1 LVLVDLDSGWAW
13 CVDHTN
19 LLVLRDLLNGGV
31 GVLDD
36 WGVLD
41 NHWLLDDY
49 LLSWLG
55 SEVDWLLLETADLLF
70 LLLAGDLLDFHLFL
84 LEASDEEEVASNQG
98 ERNDL
103 HDDAAAFMGLLM
115 VLAMFLSVVTMILSV
130 VTMSLVLSS

>member
-1 LVLVDLDSGWAW
+1 MDYDSGWAW
-13 CVDHTN
+13 CVDHTH
-19 LLVLRDLLNGGV
+19 LLVLRDLLHGGV
-31 GVLDD
+31 GVLND

-41 NHWLLDDY
+41 NHWLLDY
-49 LLSWLG
+49 LLSWLS

-84 LEASDEEEVASNQG
+84 LEASDAEEVASNQG

>member
-19 LLVLRDLLNGGV
+19 LLVLRDLLHGGV
-31 GVLDD
+31 GVLND

-41 NHWLLDDY
+41 NHWLLDY
-49 LLSWLG
+49 LLSWLS

-84 LEASDEEEVASNQG
+84 LEASDAEEVAGNQG

-115 VLAMFLSVVTMILSV
+115 VLAMFLSVVTMILSM

>member
-1 LVLVDLDSGWAW
+1 MDYDSGWAW
-13 CVDHTN
+13 CVDHTH
-19 LLVLRDLLNGGV
+19 LLVLRDLLHGGV
-31 GVLDD
+31 GVLND

-41 NHWLLDDY
+41 NHWLLDY
-49 LLSWLG
+49 LLSWLS

-84 LEASDEEEVASNQG
+84 LEASDAEEVASNQG

-130 VTMSLVLSS
+130 LTMSLVLSS

>member
-1 LVLVDLDSGWAW
+1 MDYDSGWAW
-13 CVDHTN
+13 CVDHTH
-19 LLVLRDLLNGGV
+19 LLVLRDLLHGGV
-31 GVLDD
+31 GVLND

-41 NHWLLDDY
+41 NHWLLDY
-49 LLSWLG
+49 LLSWL
-55 SEVDWLLLETADLLF
+55 SSKVDWLLLETADLLF

-84 LEASDEEEVASNQG
+84 LEASDAEEVASNQG

>member
-1 LVLVDLDSGWAW
+1 MDLDSSWAW

-31 GVLDD
+31 GVLND

-41 NHWLLDDY
+41 NHWLLDY
-49 LLSWLG
+49 LLSWLS
-55 SEVDWLLLETADLLF
+55 SEVDWMLLLEAADLLF

-103 HDDAAAFMGLLM
+103 HDDATSFMLVLM
-115 VLAMFLSVVTMILSV
+115 VLAMFLSMVTMILSM

>member
-1 LVLVDLDSGWAW
+1 VDLDSSWAW

-31 GVLDD
+31 GVLND

-41 NHWLLDDY
+41 NHWLLDY
-49 LLSWLG
+49 LLSWLS
-55 SEVDWLLLETADLLF
+55 SEVDWLLLETANLLF

-103 HDDAAAFMGLLM
+103 HDDATSFMLVLM
-115 VLAMFLSVVTMILSV
+115 VLAMFLSM

>member
-1 LVLVDLDSGWAW
+1 MDLDSSWAW

-31 GVLDD
+31 GVLND

-41 NHWLLDDY
+41 NHWLLDY
-49 LLSWLG
+49 LLSWLS
-55 SEVDWLLLETADLLF
+55 SEVDWLLLETANLLF

-103 HDDAAAFMGLLM
+103 HDDATSFMLVLM
-115 VLAMFLSVVTMILSV
+115 VLAMFLSM